1 MKWIKEDNMIEEEIM
16 VEKENKKIPEIG
28 VETEIEM
35 MIIRK
40 IRIVKKTEKNQK
52 IVTISE
58 VLKKEN
64 IKMKKRKNR
73 KKKKTQRN
81 EIYI

>member
-16 VEKENKKIPEIG
+16 VEKENKKISEIG
-28 VETEIEM
+28 VETEKEM

>member
-1 MKWIKEDNMIEEEIM
+1 MIEEEIM
-16 VEKENKKIPEIG
+16 VEKENKKISEIG

>member
-1 MKWIKEDNMIEEEIM
+1 MIEEEIM
-16 VEKENKKIPEIG
+16 VEKENKKITEIG

-58 VLKKEN
+58 VLRTEN

-73 KKKKTQRN
+73 KKKKTLRN

>member
-16 VEKENKKIPEIG
+16 VEKENKKISEIG

-64 IKMKKRKNR
+64 IKMKKMKMF
-73 KKKKTQRN
+73 
-81 EIYI
+81 

>member
-1 MKWIKEDNMIEEEIM
+1 MKWIKGDNMIEEEIM
-16 VEKENKKIPEIG
+16 VEKENKKITEIG